1 MDFYRRRFLN
11 MNVMMEWERFE
22 GSLGCIGSQLSASK
36 KAICDS
42 LECHDKLEVCL
53 VFLFSVYVVLI
64 L

>member
-1 MDFYRRRFLN
+1 